1 MLWMLCGL
9 MVGLPMKKI
18 RTYSDLIQLKTFN
31 ERYKY
36 LCLNGFVGEKT
47 FGVERYL
54 NQILYKSKEWKKV
67 RDFVIIRDNGCDLAM
82 PDYEIFNKIYIHHMN
97 PISVDDVINLNK
109 DILFNPEYLITVSFN
124 THQAIHYGN
133 DNILPTLPGERKKG
147 DTCLWR

>member
-1 MLWMLCGL
+1 
-9 MVGLPMKKI
+9 MKKI

-54 NQILYKSKEWKKV
+54 NQIFYKTKEWKKV
-67 RDFVIIRDNGCDLAM
+67 RDFVIIRDNGCDLAL

-124 THQAIHYGN
+124 TY
-133 DNILPTLPGERKKG
+133 
-147 DTCLWR
+147 

>member
-1 MLWMLCGL
+1 

-133 DNILPTLPGERKKG
+133 ENILPILPGERKKG

>member
-1 MLWMLCGL
+1 

-54 NQILYKSKEWKKV
+54 NQILYKSKEWKKA

-133 DNILPTLPGERKKG
+133 ENILPILPGERKKG

>member
-1 MLWMLCGL
+1 
-9 MVGLPMKKI
+9 MKKI

-54 NQILYKSKEWKKV
+54 NQIFYKTKEWKKV
-67 RDFVIIRDNGCDLAM
+67 RDFVIIRDNGCDLAL

-133 DNILPTLPGERKKG
+133 ENILPILPGERKKG